1 LSIHSEN
8 ILNTIFPKI
17 LYAVQRESNTSSWYL
32 PKTTLDFHNFMI
44 IYDGEVTFLRNGSMC
59 QGKKG
64 DLIYY
69 KPNDIREAYTSKD
82 NPLKCLAVE
91 FLYTCPVQEGSQW
104 YLYNQ
109 DLPFDFCETIE
120 DSDLFRK
127 LLDLFSEV
135 ANLRLSINTATTPP
149 TAVIKER
156 AVFMEILALLLQ
168 YKESNR
174 KYGHQYNYSNIAR
187 VDKAIN
193 YMIQNYSRP
202 LSLQDIADYLDI
214 SPSYLGSMFKNI
226 TGKSVISYLI
236 DIRINK
242 SKQFLRDGLSVSEA
256 SQKVGFHDIFY
267 FSRIFKKRQGIT
279 PSEFTKA

>member
-1 LSIHSEN
+1 MNSEN
-8 ILNTIFPKI
+8 ILNTIFPKV
-17 LYAVQRESNTSSWYL
+17 LYAIQREANISSWYL

-44 IYDGEVTFLRNGSMC
+44 IYDGEATFSKNGSMYH
-59 QGKKG
+59 GKKG

-69 KPNDIREAYTSKD
+69 KPNDIREAYTSTD
-82 NPLKCLAVE
+82 NPLKCLAIE
-91 FLYTCPVQEGSQW
+91 FLYTCPVQVGSQW
-104 YLYNQ
+104 YLYSQ

-120 DSDLFRK
+120 DSELFHK

-149 TAVIKER
+149 TTVIKER

-168 YKESNR
+168 YKESNH

-193 YMIQNYSRP
+193 YMIQHYSKP

-242 SKQFLRDGLSVSEA
+242 SKQLLKDGLSVSETA
-256 SQKVGFHDIFY
+256 QRVGFNDIFY
-267 FSRIFKKRQGIT
+267 FSRIFKKRQGIN
-279 PSEFTKA
+279 PSEYIKVC